1 MRFLLYIGLILSFL
15 GAEELSLKTPEDAV
29 RSYYYAMNHA
39 DLELLKK
46 VMVKDSYDETVQI
59 YALSVALKDVKFHK
73 VLKQYG
79 SSPEVDR
86 EIQLAVEKKLRGL
99 PPKVISDLVTTP
111 LGKSRAM
118 IRYKED
124 GKKKQL
130 YTSIHDALWK
140 IDYMAGRQID

>member
-1 MRFLLYIGLILSFL
+1 MRFIVYIGLLLTFL
-15 GAEELSLKTPEDAV
+15 GAQELSLKTPEDAV
-29 RSYYYAMNHA
+29 KGYYNAMNQA

-59 YALSVALKDVKFHK
+59 YALSIALKDPEFHK

-79 SSPEVDR
+79 SSPEVDK
-86 EIQLAVEKKLRGL
+86 EVQLAVEKKLRGL

-130 YTSIHDALWK
+130 YSSVHGSLWK